1 VKFLERGTL
10 EFMRQ
15 ASLVSET
22 KKSEKYLPP
31 PLEPYLQALAEPVA
45 LFSPALAEALGLP
58 MPPGAFFEEDA
69 TIDEVRSA
77 LMEMKVGAPPQRPPL
92 ALNTAAARRESS
104 PPADDPGLKA
114 KPRKGSL
121 TTVAPAAAESPRSRV
136 HIDYSPWVSP
146 APSPRELPTQQQQQ
160 PPPSQSDRTATSR
173 GGRSGGGLTSGG
185 RGGAIRRP
193 PTAPSTASGAASQ
206 RGSAP
211 SSPRQ
216 RSASFGGAIGSSV
229 VFSGS
234 KSPSSPR
241 LSGGGGAARPGPL
254 IPKGRSPKSE
264 DDGAREEQ
272 PEQQPAQQRRPSPS
286 LHAVSL
292 LFAPYRSPSASQ
304 ACTPAQSPWQSPR
317 AERSKEEQKVEPKRK
332 KAEKEEPIFLETA
345 DV

>member
-1 VKFLERGTL
+1 MLRDPLGT
-10 EFMRQ
+10 E
-15 ASLVSET
+15 
-22 KKSEKYLPP
+22 KKSREKYPPP
-31 PLEPYLQALAEPVA
+31 PLEPYHQALAEPVA

-58 MPPGAFFEEDA
+58 MPPGAFFDEEEDS

-92 ALNTAAARRESS
+92 AFNTAAARRESS

-121 TTVAPAAAESPRSRV
+121 TAVAPAAESPRSRV

-160 PPPSQSDRTATSR
+160 LQPPPPQSDRTATSR

-193 PTAPSTASGAASQ
+193 PAAPSTASGAASQ

-211 SSPRQ
+211 SSPRK

-229 VFSGS
+229 VLSGS

-241 LSGGGGAARPGPL
+241 LSGGGGVARPGPL
-254 IPKGRSPKSE
+254 IPKGRSPRSE
-264 DDGAREEQ
+264 DDGAREKQ
-272 PEQQPAQQRRPSPS
+272 PEQQPAQQRPS

-317 AERSKEEQKVEPKRK
+317 AERSKEEQKEEPKHK
-332 KAEKEEPIFLETA
+332 KVEKDERIFLETA
-345 DV
+345 DI

>member
-1 VKFLERGTL
+1 
-10 EFMRQ
+10 MRR
-15 ASLVSET
+15 ASLVPET
-22 KKSEKYLPP
+22 KKSEKYPPP

-58 MPPGAFFEEDA
+58 MPPGAFFEENEDA

-92 ALNTAAARRESS
+92 ALNTAAARRVSS

-121 TTVAPAAAESPRSRV
+121 TTVAPAAESPRSRV

-146 APSPRELPTQQQQQ
+146 APSPRELPTQQ
-160 PPPSQSDRTATSR
+160 PPPPPPPQSDRTATSR

-193 PTAPSTASGAASQ
+193 PAAPSTASGAASQ

-241 LSGGGGAARPGPL
+241 LSGGGAARPGPL

-317 AERSKEEQKVEPKRK
+317 AERSKEEPKEEPKRK
-332 KAEKEEPIFLETA
+332 KFDKEEPIFLETA